1 MEIGEHI
8 TQIGL
13 ALALIV
19 ALVVALGYVVKRL
32 NQGGLRNAGDIKV
45 VASTFLGPKE
55 RILLV
60 EVNDRQIL
68 VGVNPQS
75 INALS
80 EFQVSEAGAGA
91 HAGGGSFGK
100 AYGKALEAAL

>member
-80 EFQVSEAGAGA
+80 EFQVGEAGAGT

-100 AYGKALEAAL
+100 AYDKALEAAL